1 MHEKAVRTTQWGN
14 STKLLDSKAAS
25 ALQDLMKKNPN
36 LFGNES
42 RIISMNFLSIK
53 LKQATIKEN
62 KCLDS
67 DAGLAPLDLTKASSR
82 KLFYASCE
90 GNGKTPWFW

>member
-1 MHEKAVRTTQWGN
+1 
-14 STKLLDSKAAS
+14 
-25 ALQDLMKKNPN
+25 
-36 LFGNES
+36 
-42 RIISMNFLSIK
+42 MNFLSIK

-90 GNGKTPWFW
+90 GNGKTPWF

>member
-1 MHEKAVRTTQWGN
+1 
-14 STKLLDSKAAS
+14 
-25 ALQDLMKKNPN
+25 MKKTPN

-90 GNGKTPWFW
+90 GNGKTPWF